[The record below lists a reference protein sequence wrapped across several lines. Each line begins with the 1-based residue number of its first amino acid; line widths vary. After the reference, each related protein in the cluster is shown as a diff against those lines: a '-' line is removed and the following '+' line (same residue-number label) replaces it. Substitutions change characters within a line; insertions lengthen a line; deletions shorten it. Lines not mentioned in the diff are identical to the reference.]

1 MKRFLILIPAC
12 LMLLAGS
19 VAAQH
24 RQCGSMEVLERQLL
38 ENPSIR
44 EAREAIEQHA
54 RTFAANG
61 GATDRTVVTIP
72 VVVHV
77 VWRTAAENVSDAQI
91 QSQLTVLND
100 DFRKLNA
107 DANLVPPAFQ
117 SLAAD
122 CEINFCLAQQDPNGA
137 ATTGIQRRQTT
148 VTAFGTNDNMK
159 FFSTG
164 GLNAWD
170 ASKYLNLWVC
180 NLSGG
185 VLGYAQFPGGP
196 ANTDGVVITYTAFG
210 TTGSATPPFN
220 KGRTGTHEVGH
231 WLNLNHIWGDDG
243 TACTGSDN
251 CADTPNQ
258 ADENYGCPT
267 FPQIS
272 CNNGPNGDMFMN
284 YMDYTDDACMYMF
297 TTGQKNR
304 AQAVLATGGAR
315 ASLATSPG
323 CQAPGGGGSCGTPG
337 ALAASGITSSSAT
350 LGWGAVSGATSY
362 NLQWKTSAATT
373 WTTVS
378 SLTTT
383 SFSLSGLAASTTYN
397 YRVQA
402 VCTTSGSYSAASN
415 FTTLAAS
422 SCGTP
427 SGLNATSITTSSAT
441 LNWAA
446 VAGATSYSL
455 QRKLASSSTWTTTNN
470 LSATSFSLTGLSA
483 NTSYNYRVRA
493 TCGTLNGVY
502 SATATFTTAPAS
514 CTDQFEPNNSRTG
527 AYTGT
532 PVGTAFTAQIATV
545 SDVDW
550 YRFANTST
558 QRNIKIELTTLPA
571 DYDLRLFRNSGQ
583 VGISENLGTANELII
598 LNNATVSTSYFAN
611 VYGYN
616 GAFSNASCYTL
627 RISLSATAWRTDGS
641 TDGPVEEIE
650 VPVSFEDTGFAIFPN
665 PAADAAT
672 LEIPMTE
679 EADVQIAVLD
689 PAGRAAVQTTQSLGK
704 ANNRVNLDLSRLAA
718 GIYFVQVRNGSETAT
733 RKLVVNK

>member
-1 MKRFLILIPAC
+1 
-12 LMLLAGS
+12 
-19 VAAQH
+19 
-24 RQCGSMEVLERQLL
+24 MEVLERQLL
-38 ENPSIR
+38 ENPSLR
-44 EAREAIEQHA
+44 ETREAIEQHT
-54 RTFAANG
+54 RTFMTNG
-61 GATDRTVVTIP
+61 GATDRVVVTIP

-77 VWRTAAENVSDAQI
+77 VWRTTTQNISDAQI

-107 DANLVPPAFQ
+107 DASLVPAAFQ

-122 CEINFCLAQQDPNGA
+122 CEVNFCLAQQDPSGA
-137 ATTGIQRRQTT
+137 ATTGIERRQTT
-148 VTAFGTNDNMK
+148 VTSFGTNDNVK
-159 FFSTG
+159 FFSSG
-164 GLNAWD
+164 GLDAWD

-180 NLSGG
+180 NLGGG

-196 ANTDGVVITYTAFG
+196 ANTDGVVCTYTAFG
-210 TTGSATPPFN
+210 TTGTATAPFN
-220 KGRTGTHEVGH
+220 KGRTATHEVGH
-231 WLNLNHIWGDDG
+231 WLNLYHIWGDDG
-243 TACTGSDN
+243 TSCTGSDN

-267 FPQIS
+267 FPQVS
-272 CNNGPNGDMFMN
+272 CSNGPNGDMFMN

-304 AQAVLATGGAR
+304 AQAVLAAGGSR

-323 CQAPGGGGSCGTPG
+323 CQAPGGGSCGTPG
-337 ALAASGITSSSAT
+337 TLTATNITSASAT

-362 NLQWKTSAATT
+362 NLQWKTSAAST

-378 SLTTT
+378 GQTGT
-383 SFSLSGLAASTTYN
+383 SYSLSGLAASTTYN

-402 VCTTSGSYSAASN
+402 VCATTGSYSAASN
-415 FTTLAAS
+415 FTTSAAS

-427 SGLNATSITTSSAT
+427 SGLNATNVTTSSAT
-441 LNWAA
+441 LNWTA
-446 VAGATSYSL
+446 VSGATSYSV
-455 QRKLASSSTWTTTNN
+455 QRKLSSASTWTTTNN
-470 LSATSFSLTGLSA
+470 LTATSFSLTGLAAS
-483 NTSYNYRVRA
+483 TSYDYRVRA
-493 TCGTLNGVY
+493 TCGTVNSAY
-502 SATATFTTAPAS
+502 SATASFTTSAAS
-514 CTDQFEPNNSRTG
+514 CADQFEPNNSRNG

-532 PVGTAFTAQIATV
+532 PVGTAFTAQIATS

-550 YRFANTST
+550 YRFANTSA

-571 DYDLRLFRNSGQ
+571 DYDVRLYRSNSLLATSQ
-583 VGISENLGTANELII
+583 NAGTTNETII
-598 LNNATVSTSYFAN
+598 LNNGTVSTSYYAN

-627 RISLSATAWRTDGS
+627 KVSLSATAWRTDGS

-650 VPVSFEDTGFAIFPN
+650 VPVSFEDAGFAIFPN

-672 LEIPMTE
+672 LEIPLTE
-679 EADVQIAVLD
+679 DADVQISVLD
-689 PAGRAAVQTTQSLGK
+689 PAGRAAVQMTQSISK
-704 ANNRVNLDLSRLAA
+704 ASNRVNLDLSRLAA
-718 GIYFVQVRNGSETAT
+718 GIYFVQVRNGSEIAT